1 MILKMKSINIFIAI
15 VVTFLSPLH
24 SPAQSLKKALF
35 LGNSYTGVNDLPK
48 MVSDAAASAG
58 DTLIYDS
65 NTPGGYY
72 IAQHLA
78 NQASMAKVAA
88 GNWDNVILQ
97 DQSMALAYPSTF
109 MNFLPYC
116 VKMDSTIK
124 AENRCAQTMFYATW
138 GRKPGDQYVCTPPEC
153 DPSRLIVR
161 TYYEMDS
168 AIGSHYKV
176 FADTLKASVSP
187 VGTVWRYIRRNYPGI
202 ELYQSDD
209 SHPSVAGSYAAACCF
224 YTAIFRRDPTLIT
237 FNAGLAGTDAANIR
251 TAVKE
256 VVFNHLTDW
265 NIGVYDHL
273 LDSSCLQLSID
284 DKYRKTTEWRIAPN
298 PVTDILTVELGGY
311 EAGRVIAV
319 YNVYGKLIKE
329 VAATQG
335 PVSIDFST
343 YPQGIYII
351 RSSDSPRAYRVLK
364 R

>member
-1 MILKMKSINIFIAI
+1 MKNLIFRTVILATLLN
-15 VVTFLSPLH
+15 PLH
-24 SPAQSLKKALF
+24 SSAQSLKKALF
-35 LGNSYTGVNDLPK
+35 LGNSYTGVNDLPTL
-48 MVSDAAASAG
+48 VADAAASAG

-72 IAQHLA
+72 IAQHLT

-97 DQSMALAYPSTF
+97 DQSLAMAYPSTF

-116 VKMDSTIK
+116 VQMDSTIK
-124 AENRCAQTMFYATW
+124 AENRGAQTMFYATW

-187 VGTVWRYIRRNYPGI
+187 VGTVWRYIRRNYPAI
-202 ELYQSDD
+202 ELYQTDD

-256 VVFNHLTDW
+256 VVYNHLTDW

-273 LDSSCLQLSID
+273 LDSSCHPTSID
-284 DKYRKTTEWRIAPN
+284 DMHRKTPEWRIVPN
-298 PVTDILTVELGGY
+298 PVTDILTVALGDY
-311 EAGRVIAV
+311 QDGRVIAV
-319 YNVYGKLIKE
+319 YNVYGTLIKE
-329 VAATQG
+329 VTATQG
-335 PVSIDFST
+335 PVSIDFSA
-343 YPQGIYII
+343 YLQGVYII
-351 RSSDSPRAYRVLK
+351 RASDSPRAYRVLK

>member
-1 MILKMKSINIFIAI
+1 MKNLIFRTVILA
-15 VVTFLSPLH
+15 TFLSPLH
-24 SPAQSLKKALF
+24 SSAQSLKKALF

-48 MVSDAAASAG
+48 LVSDAAASAG
-58 DTLIYDS
+58 DTLIFDS

-88 GNWDNVILQ
+88 SSWDNVILQ

-116 VKMDSTIK
+116 VTMDSTIK
-124 AENRCAQTMFYATW
+124 AQNRCAQTMFYATW
-138 GRKPGDQYVCTPPEC
+138 GRKPGDQYVCAPPEC

-161 TYYEMDS
+161 TYFEMDS

-187 VGTVWRYIRRNYPGI
+187 VGTVWRYIRRNYPAI
-202 ELYQSDD
+202 ELYQTDD

-224 YTAIFRRDPTLIT
+224 YTAIFRRDPSLIT
-237 FNAGLAGTDAANIR
+237 FTAGLAGTDAANIR

-256 VVFNHLTDW
+256 VVYNHLTDW

-273 LDSSCLQLSID
+273 LDSSCRPLSID
-284 DKYRKTTEWRIAPN
+284 DTYRKTSEWRIAPN
-298 PVTDILTVELGGY
+298 PVTDILTVELDDY
-311 EAGRVIAV
+311 QDGRVIAV

-329 VAATQG
+329 VATTQAS
-335 PVSIDFST
+335 VSIDLSA
-343 YPQGIYII
+343 YPQGVYII
-351 RSSDSPRAYRVLK
+351 RSSDSPRAYKVLK

>member
-1 MILKMKSINIFIAI
+1 MKNLTFYTVI
-15 VVTFLSPLH
+15 VVAFLSPLH
-24 SPAQSLKKALF
+24 LSAQSLKKALF

-48 MVSDAAASAG
+48 LVSDAAASAG
-58 DTLIYDS
+58 DTLIFDS

-72 IAQHLA
+72 ISQHLT

-109 MNFLPYC
+109 MNFLVYS

-124 AENRCAQTMFYATW
+124 AQNRCAQTMFYATW
-138 GRKPGDQYVCTPPEC
+138 GRKPGDTYYCTPPEC
-153 DPSRLIVR
+153 DTSRWITR

-202 ELYQSDD
+202 ELYQPDD

-256 VVFNHLTDW
+256 VVYNHLTDW

-273 LDSSCLQLSID
+273 LDSTCRPLSID
-284 DKYRKTTEWRIAPN
+284 DRYRKTPEWRIAPN
-298 PVTDILTVELGGY
+298 PVTDILTVALSGY
-311 EAGRVIAV
+311 EEGRVIAV

-329 VAATQG
+329 MEATQG
-335 PVSIDFST
+335 TVSIDFSE

-351 RSSDSPRAYRVLK
+351 RTSESPQAYRVLK